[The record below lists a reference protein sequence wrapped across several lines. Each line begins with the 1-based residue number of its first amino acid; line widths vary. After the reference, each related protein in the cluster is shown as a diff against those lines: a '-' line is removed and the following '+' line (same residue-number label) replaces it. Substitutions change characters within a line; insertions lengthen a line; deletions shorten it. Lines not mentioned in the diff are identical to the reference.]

1 VRHRLRPVFALTLAA
16 VAVSAAACGGG
27 SSPSS
32 DSGATPA
39 TQPAQPKGDAAAG
52 KAVFK
57 DSGCG
62 RCHALAD
69 ADAHGSVGPDLDL
82 LKPSFATVRAQV
94 EQGGGGMPSFA
105 DDLTAQQIAD
115 VAAYVSSVTH
125 R

>member
-1 VRHRLRPVFALTLAA
+1 VRHRFRPVFALTLAA

-32 DSGATPA
+32 DSAAAPA
-39 TQPAQPKGDAAAG
+39 TQPAHTKGDAAAG
-52 KAVFK
+52 KTVFE

-69 ADAHGSVGPDLDL
+69 AGADGSVGPDLDL
-82 LKPSFATVRAQV
+82 LKPSFATVRTQV
-94 EQGGGGMPSFA
+94 EQGGGGMPSFG
-105 DDLTAQQIAD
+105 DDLTAQEITD

-125 R
+125 K